1 MTSVDQ
7 ETSNKSTSSHIKV
20 QTSQQMSSNFIEI
33 ERFSSMNR
41 LIRVKAYALRFV
53 NNCKGNQKQSDCL
66 STTELNEA
74 EITLIKQVQ
83 RQSFHQE
90 LNALQ
95 KNTREHSLIRKLRL
109 FLKDGIIRC
118 DGRIDNAEIES
129 ETKFPILLPS
139 KHHFTKLII
148 EFTHSSFAHQGVNS
162 TLVRLRSKYWVPK
175 GRQVVRKLISRCVIC
190 RRLGGTPFKHPESPP
205 LPSFRVKEKNPFEVT
220 GVDFTGA
227 LYIKETIDTD
237 DNKVYICLFTCAVT
251 RNIHLELVRDLS
263 AESFINCFRR
273 FCSRKSLPS

>member
-1 MTSVDQ
+1 M
-7 ETSNKSTSSHIKV
+7 
-20 QTSQQMSSNFIEI
+20 
-33 ERFSSMNR
+33 
-41 LIRVKAYALRFV
+41 
-53 NNCKGNQKQSDCL
+53 
-66 STTELNEA
+66 
-74 EITLIKQVQ
+74 
-83 RQSFHQE
+83 
-90 LNALQ
+90 
-95 KNTREHSLIRKLRL
+95 
-109 FLKDGIIRC
+109 
-118 DGRIDNAEIES
+118 
-129 ETKFPILLPS
+129 LPS

-190 RRLGGTPFKHPESPP
+190 RRLGGTPFKHPDSPP

-227 LYIKETIDTD
+227 LYIKETVDTD

-273 FCSRKSLPS
+273 FCSRKSLPRLVLSDNASTYKAASGQIKNLSESPTLKDYLSSKRTEWKFIPSRAPCVTD